1 MTPQKPEVKVGV
13 KAAVSIRQES
23 IHIRQQM
30 AFDVR
35 HRDLSEITLFVP
47 TSLYPPTVRLGDSE
61 ELLERLSVEGNDV
74 TFALPSPV
82 RDQFDLQIDY
92 YWSPDSLSE
101 ESAELPLVLPASAEQ
116 ELTEIVVGTNEPEF
130 IRVKRAE
137 GWGRVHSDEFIAAW
151 LATERHD
158 KVNLQLHHALRNT
171 SDSVPRFLVLK
182 SYVRGANLVTSM
194 TGVYSRPVNSALFAL
209 PDGVIAEDG
218 FVGGDQAV
226 LDQVSAGE
234 GERRTI
240 LVRSDSVESS
250 DPSFTVTLFVQQPL
264 NERSRLFS
272 QWRPKLPEIVGM
284 DADCNVIWMLGQ
296 TPTESMM
303 YWGSRMTGIGNMN
316 GGPLFSLGENN
327 VNDAIASMLS
337 PYQTDV
343 VSSVKELVST
353 SSPTP
358 GSNQILAGPLYRDAP
373 ILISVSRS
381 MTLLVAAA
389 IGLIVY
395 FSFLRLSPVSLISST
410 AIAAAAVTA
419 VVAVVPGPAQLILI
433 RLIPGVVIALVAALL
448 QRNFNR
454 RPTTTPLSLNEFDHS
469 TIFTVEKPAY
479 SRDVP
484 VVVMDSE
491 NVVSGTSSGLSVP

>member
-1 MTPQKPEVKVGV
+1 
-13 KAAVSIRQES
+13 
-23 IHIRQQM
+23 
-30 AFDVR
+30 
-35 HRDLSEITLFVP
+35 
-47 TSLYPPTVRLGDSE
+47 
-61 ELLERLSVEGNDV
+61 
-74 TFALPSPV
+74 
-82 RDQFDLQIDY
+82 
-92 YWSPDSLSE
+92 
-101 ESAELPLVLPASAEQ
+101 
-116 ELTEIVVGTNEPEF
+116 
-130 IRVKRAE
+130 
-137 GWGRVHSDEFIAAW
+137 
-151 LATERHD
+151 
-158 KVNLQLHHALRNT
+158 
-171 SDSVPRFLVLK
+171 
-182 SYVRGANLVTSM
+182 
-194 TGVYSRPVNSALFAL
+194 
-209 PDGVIAEDG
+209 
-218 FVGGDQAV
+218 
-226 LDQVSAGE
+226 
-234 GERRTI
+234 
-240 LVRSDSVESS
+240 
-250 DPSFTVTLFVQQPL
+250 
-264 NERSRLFS
+264 
-272 QWRPKLPEIVGM
+272 
-284 DADCNVIWMLGQ
+284 
-296 TPTESMM
+296 
-303 YWGSRMTGIGNMN
+303 MN
-316 GGPLFSLGENN
+316 GGPLFSLGEND